1 MQLLKLTSA
10 VFAAATILSAHPV
23 AAQQNTDSAQLA
35 AIVKALPP
43 LAPVK
48 VGQTAIPLPTAPAGY
63 NLLLKGSDRMP
74 VINLDG
80 HVTTPLTDA
89 TVNLYFVLQRQS
101 DGAETDVPMSVAVS
115 GRYGAPQADQPFVI
129 PALREWHG
137 YTGHYT
143 LTPKARVIIDPAYAA
158 QLESVAQ
165 RLTADIA
172 ATTSTCKITYKTGK
186 PAAGDIFLTLA
197 GADANLG
204 KEGYQLDINSAVT
217 VTATHP
223 TGVLW
228 GAQTIL
234 QLLQQSPA
242 RNTLPK
248 GITRDYPKYAVR
260 GFVLDAGRKFF
271 SMEFLR
277 NYVKF
282 MSYYK
287 MNDFHVHLN
296 DNGFAKFFGDNW
308 DSTYSAFR
316 LENSTYPGLTA
327 KDGSYSKKEFIALQ
341 KMADSF
347 GVRIIPE
354 IDVPA
359 HSLALSKALPA
370 VASDKYGRD
379 HLNLEPVSWQMVDNI
394 FKEYLE
400 GPQPV
405 FIGDEVHIGTD
416 EYDKKE
422 SEKFRAFTDHLIKYV
437 EGYGKKVR
445 MWGSLTHAKGTTP
458 VKSTGVTMNAWYNGY
473 AEPRDMIK
481 LGYDLIST
489 PDGWLYIVPA
499 AGYYYDYLNI
509 SRIYNKWEPNMIGK
523 EVFPFGHPKIK
534 GGAFAVWNDHPGN
547 GITAEDVHD
556 RAFPAMQV
564 LAEKMWTGYNAHQPY
579 KTYLSKSKYL
589 PEGPGLNLQHKLYS
603 KDSIL
608 IAYDFKSKK
617 DISGNKH
624 DATTLVNGTIA
635 NSLKLNGGR
644 SYLQTPVDAIG
655 YGYTISFDIK
665 PDKNNPANAVLF
677 SGPTG
682 AVKLLQQ
689 QTGKLGFSREGYDY
703 YFNYSVPAETWTH
716 IEISGDN
723 KGTLLFVNGVLTE
736 RLEGAKISFT
746 NTKDKIAK
754 VQTLV
759 FPFKYIGDTANAFVG
774 ELKHIRVTSIKK

>member
-1 MQLLKLTSA
+1 MIL
-10 VFAAATILSAHPV
+10 AAATLWTPPL
-23 AAQQNTDSAQLA
+23 AAQQMQDSARFA
-35 AIVKALPP
+35 AVIKSLPALPP
-43 LAPVK
+43 VQP
-48 VGQTAIPLPTAPAGY
+48 GQKQIAIPTAPAGY
-63 NLLLKGSDRMP
+63 RLLLKGSDRVP
-74 VINLDG
+74 VINLNG
-80 HVTTPLTDA
+80 EISTPLTDA
-89 TVNLYFVLQRQS
+89 TVNLYFVLQRNA
-101 DGAETDVPMSVAVS
+101 DNAEIDVPMTVTVP
-115 GRYGAPQADQPFVI
+115 GKYGAPAADQPFVI

-137 YTGHYT
+137 YNGSFT
-143 LTPKARVIIDPAYAA
+143 LPAAARVMVDPAHAA
-158 QLESVAQ
+158 ELQTVAA
-165 RLTADIA
+165 RLAADITA
-172 ATTSTCKITYKTGK
+172 VTASKKITWKTGK
-186 PAAGDIFLTLA
+186 PAPGDIYLTLS

-204 KEGYQLDINSAVT
+204 EEGYQLDINDIIT
-217 VTATHP
+217 VKAIRK
-223 TGVLW
+223 TGALW

-242 RNTLPK
+242 HNTLPK

-379 HLNLEPVSWQMVDNI
+379 HLNLEPASWQMVDNI

-400 GPQPV
+400 GPEPV
-405 FIGDEVHIGTD
+405 FTGEEVHIGTD
-416 EYDKKE
+416 EYAKQE
-422 SEKFRAFTDHLIKYV
+422 AEKFRAFTDHLIKFV

-445 MWGSLTHAKGTTP
+445 MWGSLTHARGTTP
-458 VKSTGVTMNAWYNGY
+458 VKSAGVTMNAWYNGY
-473 AEPRDMIK
+473 AEPREMIRE
-481 LGYDLIST
+481 GYDLIST

-499 AGYYYDYLNI
+499 AGYYFDYLNI

-564 LAEKMWTGYNAHQPY
+564 LAEKMWTGYNAQQPY
-579 KTYLSKSKYL
+579 ETYLAKSKQL
-589 PEGPGLNLQHKLYS
+589 PEGPGLNLQYKLYS
-603 KDSIL
+603 KDSVL
-608 IAYDFKSKK
+608 IDYKFNNKK
-617 DISGNKH
+617 DNSGNH
-624 DATTLVNGTIA
+624 RDATQLVNATLSGKLQ
-635 NSLKLNGGR
+635 LKGGK

-655 YGYTISFDIK
+655 YGYTISFDVK
-665 PDKNNPANAVLF
+665 PAKGNKPNAVLF

-682 AVKLLQQ
+682 SVKLLQQ

-703 YFNYSVPAETWTH
+703 NFNYTVPADAWTH

-723 KGTLLFVNGVLTE
+723 KGTSLFVNGALVE
-736 RLEGAKISFT
+736 RLEGAKISFP

-759 FPFKYIGDTANAFVG
+759 FPFKYIGDTANAFAG
-774 ELKHIRVTSIKK
+774 EIRELKVLNKRK